1 MKNRTEV
8 LQQPPNLK
16 LAKQLKFANWLI
28 TAAVLILV
36 VLMRQ
41 VKLPLPDGL
50 SFAFLPPIYST
61 VNALAAV
68 LLVVALV
75 MIKRGNVSA
84 HKLAINGAMIC
95 SLLFLLCYVLYHF
108 TSEETRFGG
117 EGLSKIIYLLL
128 LISHIV
134 LAAASLP
141 FILLTW
147 SYGVT
152 NQFAKHRRLAKW
164 VFPVWLYVAITGPVC
179 YLMLRPYY

>member
-1 MKNRTEV
+1 MKNRTET

-16 LAKQLKFANWLI
+16 LAKTLKIANWLI

-41 VKLPLPDGL
+41 VKIPLPEGF

-75 MIKRGNVSA
+75 MIKRGIVSA

-108 TSEETRFGG
+108 TNEETRFGG

-152 NQFAKHRRLAKW
+152 NQFDKHRRLAKW
-164 VFPVWLYVAITGPVC
+164 VFPVWLYVAVTGPVC

>member
-1 MKNRTEV
+1 
-8 LQQPPNLK
+8 
-16 LAKQLKFANWLI
+16 
-28 TAAVLILV
+28 
-36 VLMRQ
+36 
-41 VKLPLPDGL
+41 
-50 SFAFLPPIYST
+50 
-61 VNALAAV
+61 
-68 LLVVALV
+68 

-147 SYGVT
+147 SYGAT
-152 NQFAKHRRLAKW
+152 NQFDKHRRLAKW
-164 VFPVWLYVAITGPVC
+164 VFPVWLYVAISGPVC

>member
-1 MKNRTEV
+1 MNLAET
-8 LQQPPNLK
+8 LQQPPNLR
-16 LAKQLKFANWLI
+16 LAKKLKIAIWII

-36 VLMRQ
+36 MLMRQ
-41 VKLPLPDGL
+41 VKIPLPEGT

-61 VNALAAV
+61 INAIAAV
-68 LLVVALV
+68 LLITALV
-75 MIKRGNVSA
+75 MIKRGNLA
-84 HKLAINGAMIC
+84 GHKLAINSAMVC
-95 SLLFLLCYVLYHF
+95 SLVFLLCYVLYHF

-117 EGLSKIIYLLL
+117 EGAIKIVYLLL

-152 NQFAKHRRLAKW
+152 NQFDKHRRMAKW
-164 VFPVWLYVAITGPVC
+164 VFPIWLYVAVSGPIC